1 MISFSLPV
9 SDRRLQE
16 KKLKTEQDEQL
27 SVLKHVILDGWPVF
41 RKHCQPEIIDFWN
54 YREELAVFYGLI
66 MKGEKIVI
74 PRSMRSS
81 LLELVHEGHLGVEKN
96 PKKSTWSDVLA

>member
-1 MISFSLPV
+1 MVSFILPV

-27 SVLKHVILDGWPVF
+27 SVLKQVILGGWPVF

-54 YREELAVFYGLI
+54 YRE
-66 MKGEKIVI
+66 
-74 PRSMRSS
+74 
-81 LLELVHEGHLGVEKN
+81 
-96 PKKSTWSDVLA
+96 